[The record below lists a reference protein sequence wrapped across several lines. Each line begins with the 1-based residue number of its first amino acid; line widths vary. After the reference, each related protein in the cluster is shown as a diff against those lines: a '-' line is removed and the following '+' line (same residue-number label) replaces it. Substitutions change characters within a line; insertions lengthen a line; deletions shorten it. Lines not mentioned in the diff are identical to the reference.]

1 MSFISFNYNKNL
13 IYAIIYWTLEII
25 HRTFVYLSWNK
36 YYNIVINDAINEYI
50 YVILLNI
57 SDLLA
62 GFLVIY
68 INCVMKKK
76 GTIENL
82 ENTINNPSA
91 SNLNIISGKGI
102 KVPKSQ
108 FFIFKLILICLLSF
122 LNRSSFFIFYQT
134 NKDVTHNDIDFKL
147 PKDILVHMDIIFRY
161 IFSILMFKTKVY
173 IHHTFSIILICI
185 GFVILIPTDIWSI
198 GFDNLTTYKHIAIT
212 SYRGISFPFQDT
224 LVKKVFIDDYVI
236 PEFLMFIKGVGLF
249 IIILIITPFLYFF
262 VWIDEGDI
270 FSTEQSIGGIILII
284 LIYIFQSFIRTYILF
299 KVIYNLSSQSVSFLI
314 ISESL
319 TGSIAEIIKFCIS
332 EDHEY
337 NIATLIIDIIVILI
351 TTFATLIYDEI
362 LVLKICGLNKNIAR
376 EIRLRAKTDLYSIG
390 ILEDETVE
398 EEVEEEESKMNSLSE
413 DITE

>member
-108 FFIFKLILICLLSF
+108 FFIFKLILICLLSY
-122 LNRSSFFIFYQT
+122 LNRSSFFLFY
-134 NKDVTHNDIDFKL
+134 
-147 PKDILVHMDIIFRY
+147 
-161 IFSILMFKTKVY
+161 
-173 IHHTFSIILICI
+173 
-185 GFVILIPTDIWSI
+185 
-198 GFDNLTTYKHIAIT
+198 
-212 SYRGISFPFQDT
+212 
-224 LVKKVFIDDYVI
+224 
-236 PEFLMFIKGVGLF
+236 
-249 IIILIITPFLYFF
+249 
-262 VWIDEGDI
+262 
-270 FSTEQSIGGIILII
+270 
-284 LIYIFQSFIRTYILF
+284 
-299 KVIYNLSSQSVSFLI
+299 
-314 ISESL
+314 
-319 TGSIAEIIKFCIS
+319 
-332 EDHEY
+332 
-337 NIATLIIDIIVILI
+337 
-351 TTFATLIYDEI
+351 
-362 LVLKICGLNKNIAR
+362 
-376 EIRLRAKTDLYSIG
+376 
-390 ILEDETVE
+390 
-398 EEVEEEESKMNSLSE
+398 
-413 DITE
+413 

>member
-108 FFIFKLILICLLSF
+108 FFI
-122 LNRSSFFIFYQT
+122 LN
-134 NKDVTHNDIDFKL
+134 
-147 PKDILVHMDIIFRY
+147 
-161 IFSILMFKTKVY
+161 
-173 IHHTFSIILICI
+173 
-185 GFVILIPTDIWSI
+185 
-198 GFDNLTTYKHIAIT
+198 
-212 SYRGISFPFQDT
+212 
-224 LVKKVFIDDYVI
+224 
-236 PEFLMFIKGVGLF
+236 LF
-249 IIILIITPFLYFF
+249 
-262 VWIDEGDI
+262 
-270 FSTEQSIGGIILII
+270 
-284 LIYIFQSFIRTYILF
+284 
-299 KVIYNLSSQSVSFLI
+299 
-314 ISESL
+314 
-319 TGSIAEIIKFCIS
+319 
-332 EDHEY
+332 
-337 NIATLIIDIIVILI
+337 
-351 TTFATLIYDEI
+351 
-362 LVLKICGLNKNIAR
+362 
-376 EIRLRAKTDLYSIG
+376 
-390 ILEDETVE
+390 
-398 EEVEEEESKMNSLSE
+398 
-413 DITE
+413 